1 MAKRKETFFER
12 LTRKNAQQEENQN
25 PKSKK
30 SRNWKFWTI
39 SSLLTLAL
47 AAGISAPLIA
57 QSLNKNYEQPLP
69 DNTPVFSY
77 KTPGSN
83 SNNEVKFYIKDLK
96 SNKLADEANDPK
108 KVLDNVFRHALFYLY
123 NKEVEASKEYQR
135 LWNSSRKEDD
145 KQRNDIALKTIKELK
160 EKHRGS
166 LLDVKNLLIKTYG
179 FDKWEQAFNEMLVK
193 SFNGAKNID
202 EAVDFKVYESIRNDA
217 LRRFSLNTSF
227 NINDIDRTATSDIF
241 KLDKNGNLTNEIL
254 YKKGDKVFKFFQK
267 DKNYFEM
274 HQIKEKMTFMT
285 NSFVTDDSYKSAEG
299 FINHYLSKHN
309 PFLISQFTLPG
320 IAPSKKVDGE
330 EPKWNFDKNAVKKLM
345 FYWPAQGENDFKAI
359 PAFDKIKDNFKA
371 YDELVEKAKSNPSS
385 TINQE
390 IAEYSSVLAQLSL
403 DEQEIKTNWGST
415 GLTSI
420 DDLLVGG
427 GDKTLKAF
435 SQLSDLYTDNI
446 PEVDLFGELQKI
458 REKIISEF
466 SSLTKVDD
474 SQIQSKPKQEAQTE
488 IGKFNKALQ
497 KQFDE
502 ASDVKKEGI
511 YTEKFNE
518 LIVKPLVQL
527 FEKNGQIQTVY
538 KLKNNNDVL
547 IILTS
552 KGITLINVK
561 AIDKINEYK
570 DKPKPE
576 ILKEMIK
583 SDFLLSNKYK
593 NSISGKKYNALQLI
607 NQSLTQQQYVL
618 EKMLNEDEFLKYLK
632 EQKNIYAF
640 DENKKPIENAKYN
653 DKDIEKFKE
662 YNKNILIAEDVQR
675 NFNLTKSV
683 DNWMKDRAQGK
694 YDSNFIYKDEKVFF
708 PNSKIKDKDASALVF
723 KKLNELRKG
732 TK

>member
-202 EAVDFKVYESIRNDA
+202 EAVDFKVYESIKNDA

-274 HQIKEKMTFMT
+274 DQIKEKMTFMT
-285 NSFVTDDSYKSAEG
+285 NSFVTEDSYKSAEG

-320 IAPSKKVDGE
+320 IAPSKKVDGQ

-345 FYWPAQGENDFKAI
+345 FYWPAQGEKDFKAV

-435 SQLSDLYTDNI
+435 SQLSDLYTKNI
-446 PEVDLFGELQKI
+446 PEVDLFKELQNI

-466 SSLTKVDD
+466 KLPNVDANKIK
-474 SQIQSKPKQEAQTE
+474 SQSKQEAQTE
-488 IGKFNKALQ
+488 IGKFNKELQ
-497 KQFDE
+497 KLFDE

-518 LIVKPLVQL
+518 LVVKPLVQL

-538 KLKNNNDVL
+538 KLKDKNDILV
-547 IILTS
+547 ILTS

-561 AIDKINEYK
+561 EINKIKEYENK
-570 DKPKPE
+570 QKSE

-618 EKMLNEDEFLKYLK
+618 EKMLNEPDFLKYLK

-708 PNSKIKDKDASALVF
+708 PNSTNKEKDASALVF
-723 KKLNELRKG
+723 EKLNELRKG
-732 TK
+732 IK